1 MSTAEVPLA
10 SRNAPDGTESG
21 PDAESGK
28 LFEVPRVKVDV
39 DRADPTLLKI
49 AWSGSVELDRGNGKQ
64 VGFYN
69 DLKPGQSMELVVTI
83 HVAGARKVH
92 RRDSEG
98 DVDAIVETKSLVVSD
113 VHLERI
119 SEP

>member
-1 MSTAEVPLA
+1 M
-10 SRNAPDGTESG
+10 
-21 PDAESGK
+21 
-28 LFEVPRVKVDV
+28 
-39 DRADPTLLKI
+39 LKI

-119 SEP
+119 SEAS

>member
-1 MSTAEVPLA
+1 MSAVPVA
-10 SRNAPDGTESG
+10 TKSDVPDGAESG
-21 PDAESGK
+21 PDAEVGK
-28 LFEVPRVKVDV
+28 LFDVPRVKIVIDK
-39 DRADPTLLKI
+39 ADPTVLKL

-69 DLKPGQSMELVVTI
+69 DLAAGKSVELVVTV

-119 SEP
+119 TDA